1 MGCDKVV
8 ALGGWEF
15 NSEEQRKQ
23 ILLLLS
29 SVGAQATVAL
39 FDELKEVLRHEKRK
53 QRLNQFYVSFFAK
66 EFGEKI
72 VPPKFQLKAEK
83 SEVLELIVTE
93 LWYIINLMTKQ
104 MQTITWN

>member
-29 SVGAQATVAL
+29 SVGAQVKVAL

-53 QRLNQFYVSFFAK
+53 QRLNQFCF
-66 EFGEKI
+66 I
-72 VPPKFQLKAEK
+72 LC
-83 SEVLELIVTE
+83 
-93 LWYIINLMTKQ
+93 
-104 MQTITWN
+104 

>member
-1 MGCDKVV
+1 MGWDKVV

-29 SVGAQATVAL
+29 SVGAQAKVAL

-66 EFGEKI
+66 EFEKI
-72 VPPKFQLKAEK
+72 VPPKFQLKAER

-93 LWYIINLMTKQ
+93 SWHIINLMTKQ